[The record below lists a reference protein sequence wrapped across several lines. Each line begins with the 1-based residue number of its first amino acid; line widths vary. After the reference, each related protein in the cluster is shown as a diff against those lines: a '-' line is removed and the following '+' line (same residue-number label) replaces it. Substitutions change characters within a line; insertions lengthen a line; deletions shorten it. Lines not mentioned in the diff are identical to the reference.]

1 MRERARSVVLGISR
15 LARGRADGMAQFG
28 DTPQAFLASLA
39 PLLAFPLVG
48 GLRLLLAGRVAG
60 ALLVVLASCVAL
72 LAPPVLS
79 HALAR
84 LWDREAAWSRYATA
98 FNWCHW
104 ATLLAAMAL
113 LLVLGPTAAGGAASG
128 GVFVLALSLYTLWL
142 QAFLARHGLGVSWP
156 RALAVVLVTNAGSA
170 LLVFGPL
177 RLVGG
182 AP

>member
-1 MRERARSVVLGISR
+1 MRERARSVVIGIAR

-28 DTPQAFLASLA
+28 DTVQAFLASLT

-48 GLRLLLAGRVAG
+48 GFVLLFSGRAVD
-60 ALLVVLASCVAL
+60 ALHVLFVSCVAL

-84 LWDREAAWSRYATA
+84 RWGREAAWLRYATA
-98 FNWCHW
+98 FNWCQW
-104 ATLLAAMAL
+104 AVPLAAL
-113 LLVLGPTAAGGAASG
+113 VLLVVLRPMLGAGPTTGN
-128 GVFVLALSLYTLWL
+128 VFVLGVGAYTLWL
-142 QAFLARHGLGVSWP
+142 QGFLARHGLGLSWA

-170 LLVFGPL
+170 LLMFGPA
-177 RLVGG
+177 RLLGG